1 MYRVQHL
8 QSRET
13 VEDVVLLVLVGIKEN
28 LGNIKCE
35 ILGLKVKEVIYTE
48 KVCTE
53 CNLTTS
59 AARGTRTTGGVLE
72 CVVEYCTLRF
82 RKIFTRYTLLKSV
95 VNVVIFVPLKQAC
108 MLKVRNMTE
117 RLKPKLKPNSKCY
130 QHLTTVFQTNS
141 KVCT

>member
-8 QSRET
+8 QSWET

-28 LGNIKCE
+28 LGNMKCE
-35 ILGLKVKEVIYTE
+35 ILGLKVKEVIYTG

-59 AARGTRTTGGVLE
+59 AARGTRTTGG
-72 CVVEYCTLRF
+72 VVEYCTLRF

-95 VNVVIFVPLKQAC
+95 VKVVILFL
-108 MLKVRNMTE
+108 
-117 RLKPKLKPNSKCY
+117 
-130 QHLTTVFQTNS
+130 
-141 KVCT
+141 